1 MKTFFLITLMISH
14 ALSAEANK
22 IKRSVRIEW
31 QKIEQ
36 AQNYEVEI
44 TDALEKK
51 MTQKIV
57 QENQLQFELSPGEYK
72 FRLRGIDRRGVL
84 GPWSP
89 FEPLSVRVGAVKLLQ
104 PPNNW
109 EHVNDNDYSMKINFK
124 WSAASGADKYF
135 FQLRTLNNNLVI
147 EQQLKET
154 EFSFDLPVGESYLW
168 SVASLSGT
176 QKSEKNERSFTI
188 LAKNYAKPK
197 IFQPKNKFVRQ
208 LEWQLD
214 PSADS
219 VDFVILYLEPDK
231 QIWITRHQE
240 FDFSAKTFLFPLSW
254 QGGNYRIELL
264 AKKNQKPISEKSIL
278 EFDVLKGDRSIAAE
292 NKAIV
297 AELFQRQKV
306 RGYFVNYIL
315 SDISYQSKSPS
326 LNSINSFNALTGTL
340 SAGAEALFN
349 QKYGARA
356 LLSLGGMLINN
367 ENFVLKKGEL
377 SALYRKQATDISD
390 IRLFSGLFYN
400 EFPEVHISLS
410 SITNQIQISSVYG
423 INIGFEYWR
432 SLFGYYGI
440 KLMSHYNL
448 GIAGKSNLD
457 GQFKSSDEFTMCVSG
472 SYRLSSSDIYSIGY
486 KYKAENYLLKENT
499 SDQNKTIKLNGH
511 YFYFDYQW
519 ELE

>member
-1 MKTFFLITLMISH
+1 MISH
-14 ALSAEANK
+14 ALMAEVNK

-44 TDALEKK
+44 TDSFEKK
-51 MTQKIV
+51 LTQKIV
-57 QENQLQFELSPGEYK
+57 QENLLQIELSPGEYM

-84 GPWSP
+84 GPWCP
-89 FEPLSVRVGAVKLLQ
+89 FEPLSVRVGSVKLLQ
-104 PPNNW
+104 PPSNW
-109 EHVNDNDYSMKINFK
+109 EHVNDNDNSMKINFK
-124 WSAASGADKYF
+124 WSAAAGADKYF
-135 FQLRTLNNNLVI
+135 FQLKTLHNKLII
-147 EQQLKET
+147 EQELKET
-154 EFSFDLPVGESYLW
+154 EFSFDVPVGESYMW
-168 SVASLSGT
+168 SVVSLSDI
-176 QKSEKNERSFTI
+176 QKSEINERSFTI

-197 IFQPKNKFVRQ
+197 IIKPKNKYVRQ

-214 PSADS
+214 PSADG
-219 VDFVILYLEPDK
+219 VDLVILYLEPDK
-231 QIWITRHQE
+231 QTWMTRHQE
-240 FDFSAKTFLFPLSW
+240 FDFSSKTFLFPLNW
-254 QGGNYRIELL
+254 LGGNYRIELL
-264 AKKNQKPISEKSIL
+264 AKRNQKPISEKSIL

-292 NKAIV
+292 NKAIA

-315 SDISYQSKSPS
+315 SDISYQSTSPS

-340 SAGAEALFN
+340 SAGAETLFN

-356 LLSLGGMLINN
+356 LLSLGGMIINN
-367 ENFVLKKGEL
+367 ENFVLKKSEL
-377 SALYRKQATDISD
+377 SALYRKQTTDISD

-410 SITNQIQISSVYG
+410 NITNQIQISSVYG

-432 SLFGYYGI
+432 SLLGYYGI

-448 GIAGKSNLD
+448 GLAGKSNLA
-457 GQFKSSDEFTMCVSG
+457 GQFKSSNEFTVGVSG
-472 SYRLSSSDIYSIGY
+472 SYRLSSSEIYSIGY
-486 KYKAENYLLKENT
+486 KYKAENYLIKENA
-499 SDQNKTIKLNGH
+499 SDQDKTIKLNGH
-511 YFYFDYQW
+511 YIYFDYQW